1 MMNIPCVVQLQSYL
15 YNWALAD
22 EFSDNYH
29 LRWTRVGGVVADH
42 DDEAIASFLEV
53 DGEADAATAT
63 KKRMTTNA
71 SKMMRMLRGNS
82 NRSLAVLD

>member
-1 MMNIPCVVQLQSYL
+1 MNIPCVVQLQSYL

-53 DGEADAATAT
+53 DGEADAVDESSNSD
-63 KKRMTTNA
+63 KKENDDECIEDDA
-71 SKMMRMLRGNS
+71 DV
-82 NRSLAVLD
+82 AW